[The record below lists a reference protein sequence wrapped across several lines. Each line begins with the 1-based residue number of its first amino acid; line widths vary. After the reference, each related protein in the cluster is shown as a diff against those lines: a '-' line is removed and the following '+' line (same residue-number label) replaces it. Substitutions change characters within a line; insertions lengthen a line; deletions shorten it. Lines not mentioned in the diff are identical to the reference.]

1 MTDVKRLPVLVSL
14 QHVYVQFA
22 NGETLLRDLNLC
34 FDRTPTAIVG
44 RNGAGK
50 SVLAQ
55 LIAGRLAPSSGTLE
69 ACAGRAYVP
78 QVLSLVPGQTVA
90 HITGTAEV
98 LAALGR
104 LGRGEA
110 HADDLE
116 LIDDRW
122 DLPERLRKALDAAG
136 LSKVGVEDHADTLS
150 GGQLARLAVIGALL
164 ANPQLLIL
172 DEPTNHLDSHGRD
185 WLLGL
190 LGNWR
195 GGLIVISHDRQLLN
209 RMQRIIELSPLGTTT
224 YGGNYEAFHAQRET
238 EQHAAQASL
247 EHARLERSRERKRL
261 KQSHDDL
268 QRHAARSRKH
278 ADTANV
284 DRFTKARWKGAATEI
299 VSTVRSAHQHHKDAL
314 DERVRTAYEHVA
326 DEAPTLLTLPGT
338 AVPCGRQVLTLKQA
352 QLPWLDP
359 RLPGTFLSATLI
371 GPMRVAVHGPNG
383 CGKSTLLKLLAGQLQ
398 PVSGECAVHV
408 PTAYID
414 QHLAL
419 MDDQRSIVEQL
430 NLLDT
435 PLAEGELRTR
445 LALLQLDAVRVTQ
458 PVARLSGGERLKAAM
473 AIALWRKTPAQLLL
487 LDEPTNHL
495 DMPSV
500 IAFEQALQGFAG
512 AMMVVSHDPA
522 FLDALKPSHTLTW
535 QAAGGWRLE
544 PV

>member
-1 MTDVKRLPVLVSL
+1 MTDVKRLPVLASL
-14 QHVYVQFA
+14 QHVYFQFA
-22 NGETLLRDLNLC
+22 NGETLLEDLNLS
-34 FDRTPTAIVG
+34 FDSTPTGIVG

-69 ACAGRAYVP
+69 TCTRLAYVP
-78 QVLSLVPGQTVA
+78 QALSLFPEQTVA
-90 HITGTAEV
+90 QITGTANV
-98 LAALGR
+98 LEALGR
-104 LGRGEA
+104 LARGEA
-110 HADDLE
+110 HIDDLE
-116 LIDDRW
+116 RIDERW
-122 DLPERLRKALDAAG
+122 DLAERLRKALDAAG
-136 LSKVGVEDHADTLS
+136 LPEVGFEDHADQLS

-172 DEPTNHLDSHGRD
+172 DEPTNHLDSQGRE
-185 WLLGL
+185 WLLGIL
-190 LGNWR
+190 DDWR
-195 GGLIVISHDRQLLN
+195 GGLIVVSHDRQLLN
-209 RMQRIIELSPLGTTT
+209 RMQRIVELSPLGLKV
-224 YGGNYEAFHAQRET
+224 YGGNYEAFHAQREI
-238 EQHAAQASL
+238 EQHAALSTL
-247 EHARLERSRERKRL
+247 EHARLTRSREHKRL
-261 KQSHDDL
+261 KQSNDDI

-278 ADTANV
+278 AETANV

-299 VSTVRSAHQHHKDAL
+299 VSTVRSAHQQHKDEL
-314 DERVRTAYEHVA
+314 NERVRHAYEQVV
-326 DEAPTLLTLPGT
+326 DEAPTLLALPGT
-338 AVPCGRQVLTLKQA
+338 TVPCGRQVLTLEHT

-359 RLPGTFLSATLI
+359 QLPATFLSANLI
-371 GPMRVAVHGPNG
+371 GPMRLAVHGPNG

-398 PVSGECAVHV
+398 PVSGKCTVHV

-419 MDDQRSIVEQL
+419 LDDQRSIVEQL

-495 DMPSV
+495 DMQSV
-500 IAFEQALQGFAG
+500 IAFEQALQGFTG
-512 AMMVVSHDPA
+512 AMIAVSHDAA
-522 FLDALKPSHTLTW
+522 FLAALKPTHALTW
-535 QAAGGWRLE
+535 RAEGWRLE